1 MKSSRLSKSGPAPG
15 MYGVPLEDP
24 RQGDEPLALHIDRIC
39 PAVLTLVREYHHHGV
54 DRGFEIQQCYIGP
67 PRKSGGIAR
76 IELMYRCEAHNW
88 RHVFA
93 VTDSEE
99 HGLRLWTEVRKYV
112 RQS

>member
-1 MKSSRLSKSGPAPG
+1 MKSRRLSKPGPAPG
-15 MYGVPLEDP
+15 MYGIPLEDP
-24 RQGDEPLALHIDRIC
+24 RQNREPLALHIDRIC
-39 PAVLTLVREYHHHGV
+39 PAVLALVREHHHHGV
-54 DRGFEIQQCYIGP
+54 NRGFEIHQCHIGP
-67 PRKSGGIAR
+67 PRKLGGIAR
-76 IELMYRCEAHNW
+76 IELMYRCESHNW